1 MGIHLDEGN
10 EILIDFDNV
19 LRLEVQTVYVS
30 VHTVVDANGADRN
43 VCNNADDLNPH
54 QR

>member
-30 VHTVVDANGADRN
+30 VHTVVDANSADRN